1 MQRRPGKALSEYCLG
16 LDPDLHLRWQAGV
29 QGGAL
34 EVSVCVVFSGPQDR
48 EPASKLVFLG
58 KAADLKAYLE
68 SQELANRNGRGSDF
82 AGANRCDT
90 APPDKAAGPT
100 FPTPPQAGLTMGAVK
115 AVFFRLVV
123 PDDRSKI
130 LVQDLP
136 QALEELGVP
145 PVSAEVYDRIR
156 QQVPDEALGFADFV
170 SFLQS
175 VTSS

>member
-1 MQRRPGKALSEYCLG
+1 MQRRPGKALSVYCLG
-16 LDPDLHLRWQAGV
+16 LDPDLL

-100 FPTPPQAGLTMGAVK
+100 FPTPPQAGLTMVRAPRGTRISCTCRMPSRAPI
-115 AVFFRLVV
+115 V
-123 PDDRSKI
+123 PLHGSLESKI
-130 LVQDLP
+130 
-136 QALEELGVP
+136 
-145 PVSAEVYDRIR
+145 
-156 QQVPDEALGFADFV
+156 
-170 SFLQS
+170 
-175 VTSS
+175 TS